1 MCCPLHKSIATM
13 GRSYS
18 AVSWEELRP
27 SSFQPTFYLP
37 ALRVSITAGSF
48 ILYDTSRCRS
58 HQSSGTAGL
67 ASMSDNNDENSN
79 GKGFTST
86 LLPSN
91 EVLKSVGR
99 IIEVVDSVENIGDP
113 SVTVSFR
120 DQMISLSQQ
129 AHADAPLQYLKVNM
143 FRDHSLISD
152 RLFAGHRDTL
162 SKTAIDKSKWQRLV
176 QLCEYEWI
184 PSTAVVGLSF
194 VFPEADGELVSHTF
208 DDCRGMFNV
217 YLLKHRIDSA
227 GHISCIPHDS
237 CPPFPSCLESYRKL
251 WSVDHCQM
259 IFNGIRQIRQDIQHS
274 LCRVAQSQ
282 GDFAVKKTK
291 LLLPSCCWFYI
302 KSSLATE
309 HGIRSVP
316 TVTYSQ
322 PKSVLSWGL
331 TLHSSPYVGTLD
343 VIRFDTQAKMDAFR
357 QLFGIMAGFGV
368 RKRRPKYCDGKAL
381 LSLND
386 VLNVISPLSQPEDE
400 YVSESHRPFKLFGAT
415 DDGIDL
421 AYDSAEGI
429 LQIIL
434 RYRKM
439 VVTNASLDSLAT
451 VGVVAQQSSDSSRSS
466 SATIEEMSDITPG
479 MEFMDDMYIMQIQ
492 QLFSNKIHAKRVYKI
507 VDHGSETSKTVK
519 IHSSDT
525 VIYTDVVYVYEQIQ
539 KMLE

>member
-1 MCCPLHKSIATM
+1 MVHSFA
-13 GRSYS
+13 
-18 AVSWEELRP
+18 AVSWEELQP
-27 SSFQPTFYLP
+27 SSFKATFYLP
-37 ALRVSITAGSF
+37 TLRVSITAGSF
-48 ILYDTSRCRS
+48 ILYDTNTTGS
-58 HQSSGTAGL
+58 QSSVTAGL
-67 ASMSDNNDENSN
+67 ASMSDNNEENN
-79 GKGFTST
+79 DDKGFTST

-91 EVLKSVGR
+91 EVLQSVGR
-99 IIEVVDSVENIGDP
+99 IIEVVDSVESIEDP
-113 SVTVSFR
+113 AVTLSFR
-120 DQMISLSQQ
+120 EEMISMSQKSPD
-129 AHADAPLQYLKVNM
+129 DAPLQYLKVNL
-143 FRDHSLISD
+143 FRDHSFISD
-152 RLFAGHRDTL
+152 RLFSGKIDTM
-162 SKTAIDKSKWQRLV
+162 SRAAMDKSKWQRLV
-176 QLCEYEWI
+176 QLHEYEWI

-194 VFPEADGELVSHTF
+194 VFPEADGELMSHGAF

-259 IFNGIRQIRQDIQHS
+259 IFNGIRQIRQDIQRS

-302 KSSLATE
+302 KSLASV

-343 VIRFDTQAKMDAFR
+343 VIRFDTKAKMDSFR
-357 QLFGIMAGFGV
+357 RLFGIMAGFGV

-386 VLNVISPLSQPEDE
+386 VLNVISPLSQQQEDDDAC
-400 YVSESHRPFKLFGAT
+400 ESHHPFKLFGAT

-421 AYDSAEGI
+421 AYDSAEGV

-439 VVTNASLDSLAT
+439 VVTNASLTSLAT
-451 VGVVAQQSSDSSRSS
+451 VGVVAQQSFDCSS
-466 SATIEEMSDITPG
+466 SATIAEMSDLAPG
-479 MEFMDDMYIMQIQ
+479 MEFMDNVYIMQIQ
-492 QLFSNKIHAKRVYKI
+492 QIFSNKIHAKRVYKI

-519 IHSSDT
+519 VHSSDT